1 MWNFFLLVFFYNC
14 RRIESLPCLKETVMP
29 REIPR
34 DLDNTQFKVKV
45 GNLNF
50 GIPTR
55 IKNFP
60 L

>member
-1 MWNFFLLVFFYNC
+1 
-14 RRIESLPCLKETVMP
+14 MP
-29 REIPR
+29 KEIPR
-34 DLDNTQFKVKV
+34 DLDNMQFKVKV